1 MSLPRLAVVVGSTRP
16 GRAALPLAEWI
27 AQIARDHGGFDV
39 ELVDLADVDLPLFNE
54 PRHPILRQYEYDY
67 TKRWSAIVDAAD
79 AFVMVSPEYNHG
91 ITAVLKNA
99 IDYLHSEWA
108 YKAVGILSYGGVAAG
123 TRSAAML
130 KQVLAPLKMV
140 PTVASVSLPF
150 FQQFIVDG
158 VVKPN
163 TEMTTAANA
172 MLDELAHWTKALKT
186 LRAADA

>member
-27 AQIARDHGGFDV
+27 AQIARDHGGFEV

-54 PRHPILRQYEYDY
+54 PRHPILKQYEYDY

-186 LRAADA
+186 LRSADA

>member
-27 AQIARDHGGFDV
+27 AQIARDHGGFEV

-54 PRHPILRQYEYDY
+54 PRHPILKQYEYDY

-79 AFVMVSPEYNHG
+79 AFVMVTPEYNHG

>member
-27 AQIARDHGGFDV
+27 AQIARDHGGFEV

>member
-27 AQIARDHGGFDV
+27 AQIARDHGGFEV

-54 PRHPILRQYEYDY
+54 PRHPILKQYEYDY

-108 YKAVGILSYGGVAAG
+108 YQAVGILSYGGVAAG

>member
-27 AQIARDHGGFDV
+27 AQIARDHGGFEV

-54 PRHPILRQYEYDY
+54 PRHPILKQYEYDY

>member
-1 MSLPRLAVVVGSTRP
+1 VVVGSTRP

-27 AQIARDHGGFDV
+27 AQIARDHGGFEV

-54 PRHPILRQYEYDY
+54 PRHPILKQYEYDY

>member
-1 MSLPRLAVVVGSTRP
+1 M
-16 GRAALPLAEWI
+16 
-27 AQIARDHGGFDV
+27 
-39 ELVDLADVDLPLFNE
+39 
-54 PRHPILRQYEYDY
+54 
-67 TKRWSAIVDAAD
+67 DAAD